1 MSVTTRTLIAKR
13 TWRYGL
19 VAVVGLVCLTAAR
32 QAVRGQDASRKPDA
46 LDQAAPVRVESA
58 AHALTATGQKAAPAK
73 AEPAAAAIEPNLER
87 ILAQTPADQT
97 LSVLVFLSEQVNLDA
112 ITAQMDARRATLRE
126 RHETVVFA
134 LQATAAAT
142 QGNLLT
148 HLNALQQCGRIEEF
162 QPFWVANSI
171 RVDAPKDV
179 IGELAARPDVGMIYF
194 NYPIETIEPV
204 AEPAK
209 GPDGI
214 RSREPEPG
222 LIAVRAPEVWAMGF
236 TGEGILVAT
245 LDTGVDGNHPALAS
259 RWRGVAD
266 PRYDGHPEW
275 AWFDPVTHTTFPQ
288 AFGSHGTHTMGT
300 VCGGAPGDQ
309 IGVAPGAQWIHAAVI
324 DRVSIPQTIAD
335 AKLAF
340 QWMLD
345 PDEDPSTN
353 WDVPAVCSNSWRLA
367 TYHGY
372 PPCWD
377 EFWSYLDACEA
388 AGIVILFSAGNE
400 GPAPQTIGRPPDR
413 ATTEYMC
420 CAVGAVDAQNPNPPW
435 PVAGFS
441 SRGPSYCTPGG
452 EEAIKPELAAPGVNV
467 RSSVPGGGYQ
477 GDGWSGTSMASPHV
491 NGAVALVRQACP
503 DLTVQQV
510 LQILY
515 DTAHD
520 QGPNG
525 NDNDYGF
532 GMLDA
537 YEAVQLAQS
546 MCSGLWISFP
556 SGLPDMLTPGE
567 PTLIDVKIT
576 ANDEDY
582 VEGSGM
588 LHYRYSGDEFQTV
601 PFVPQGG
608 DMYQATLPAAHC
620 DDTPEFYF
628 SAEGTES
635 GVVYM
640 PPNAPDETYS
650 AVVAVPEFVTTFTDD
665 LDTDPGWTTQSQW
678 AFGQP
683 TGGGGE
689 YGGPDPTSGHTGSN
703 VYGYNLQ
710 GDYPD
715 YMPEYHLTS
724 TAIDCTGLINVH
736 LKFWRWL
743 GVEQPAYDHAYIR
756 VSNDGTNWTTV
767 WQNPTEITDYSWVE
781 MDVDISAAADDEPT
795 VYLRW
800 TMGTTDGG
808 WRYCGWNIDD
818 VQLVAF
824 VCEEEIPGDLNGDGC
839 VDQQDLGVLL
849 ADWDCTGGDC
859 PGDCDGDGDTDQEDL
874 GILLAHWG
882 EGCP

>member
-1 MSVTTRTLIAKR
+1 MSDTTRTLIAKR

-19 VAVVGLVCLTAAR
+19 VAVVGLVCLTTAR
-32 QAVRGQDASRKPDA
+32 QAVRGQDAGCN
-46 LDQAAPVRVESA
+46 V
-58 AHALTATGQKAAPAK
+58 TPAQT
-73 AEPAAAAIEPNLER
+73 ELLPAAIDPDLER
-87 ILAQTPADQT
+87 ILAQTPADQA

-112 ITAQMDARRATLRE
+112 ITAQMDAQRATLRE
-126 RHETVVFA
+126 RHETVVHA

-142 QGNLLT
+142 QGDLLT
-148 HLNALQQCGRIEEF
+148 HLNALQQDGRIEEF
-162 QPFWVANSI
+162 QPFWVANCI
-171 RVDAPKDV
+171 RVDATKDV

-204 AEPAK
+204 EEPAK

-214 RSREPEPG
+214 RGGGPEPG
-222 LIAVRAPEVWAMGF
+222 LIAVRAPEVWAMGY

-288 AFGSHGTHTMGT
+288 AFGSHGTHTMGS
-300 VCGGAPGDQ
+300 VCGGVPGDQ
-309 IGVAPGAQWIHAAVI
+309 VGVAPGAQWIHAAVI
-324 DRVSIPQTIAD
+324 DRVSIPQTVAD
-335 AKLAF
+335 AILSF

-353 WDVPAVCSNSWRLA
+353 WDVPAVCSNSWGVA
-367 TYHGY
+367 TWHGY
-372 PPCWD
+372 APCD
-377 EFWSYLDACEA
+377 ETFWSYLDACEA

-400 GPAPQTIGRPPDR
+400 GPGANTLRRPADR

-420 CAVGAVDAQNPNPPW
+420 CAVGAVDAQNPDPPW

-452 EEAIKPELAAPGVNV
+452 EAAIKPELAAPGVNV

-491 NGAVALVRQACP
+491 NGVAALVRQACP

-532 GMLDA
+532 GMVDA
-537 YEAVQLAQS
+537 YEAVQLALS
-546 MCSGLWISFP
+546 MC
-556 SGLPDMLTPGE
+556 E
-567 PTLIDVKIT
+567 
-576 ANDEDY
+576 ED
-582 VEGSGM
+582 
-588 LHYRYSGDEFQTV
+588 
-601 PFVPQGG
+601 
-608 DMYQATLPAAHC
+608 
-620 DDTPEFYF
+620 
-628 SAEGTES
+628 
-635 GVVYM
+635 
-640 PPNAPDETYS
+640 
-650 AVVAVPEFVTTFTDD
+650 
-665 LDTDPGWTTQSQW
+665 
-678 AFGQP
+678 
-683 TGGGGE
+683 
-689 YGGPDPTSGHTGSN
+689 
-703 VYGYNLQ
+703 
-710 GDYPD
+710 
-715 YMPEYHLTS
+715 
-724 TAIDCTGLINVH
+724 
-736 LKFWRWL
+736 
-743 GVEQPAYDHAYIR
+743 
-756 VSNDGTNWTTV
+756 
-767 WQNPTEITDYSWVE
+767 
-781 MDVDISAAADDEPT
+781 
-795 VYLRW
+795 
-800 TMGTTDGG
+800 
-808 WRYCGWNIDD
+808 
-818 VQLVAF
+818 
-824 VCEEEIPGDLNGDGC
+824 PGDLNGDGC
-839 VDQQDLGVLL
+839 VDQQDLGILL